1 MADTVQNAEGHQAI
15 VGLGISSR
23 IFFVTCTVRSAAHV
37 CPVVVTNR
45 HTYGC
50 CRSVSEVV
58 AFPAFISR
66 WSTRRHVAKL
76 RGAHQHGKGLLK
88 SKGHTRVY
96 CLPEAC
102 CARAGAKHDTRPPMR
117 TRAASTSTRVS
128 RPLACKSIRATRPT
142 SGVKHAQLAVH
153 APRQLAPVCRFD
165 HRRRERSPTSASM
178 QRP

>member
-1 MADTVQNAEGHQAI
+1 MAGTVQNAEGHQAI
-15 VGLGISSR
+15 VDLGISSR

-102 CARAGAKHDTRPPMR
+102 CARAGAKHDTKTTHENARSVDQHARLSSFGMQVHSGHAAHLRRKACTARSPCAAAISARLPLRPP
-117 TRAASTSTRVS
+117 
-128 RPLACKSIRATRPT
+128 
-142 SGVKHAQLAVH
+142 
-153 APRQLAPVCRFD
+153 
-165 HRRRERSPTSASM
+165 
-178 QRP
+178 